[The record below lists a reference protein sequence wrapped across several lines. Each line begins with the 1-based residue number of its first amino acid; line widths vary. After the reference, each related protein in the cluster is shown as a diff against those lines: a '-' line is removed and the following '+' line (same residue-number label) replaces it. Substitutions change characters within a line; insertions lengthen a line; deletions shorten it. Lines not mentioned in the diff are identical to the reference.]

1 MLNIWLNSEKALMDS
16 NRVYKFH
23 FDNEVLEYQGSY
35 LQYNEILKIF
45 NSVAEL
51 SFDDFTDT
59 YENYKNFDTLIDNII
74 DTIYELINNYTLP
87 MAIKTCT
94 TFKKYDLS
102 SEDIF
107 QLFKSNSCFE
117 EIDAVIQ
124 HLYDIYNTIEEELH
138 SEEER
143 RAYRKANRDQFI
155 GGGFGMSGAIKGT
168 VKAGALNA
176 TTGIAHSV
184 FNAIGNSIDRS
195 NARQKKAEIYN
206 ASETM
211 EAFKSAINS
220 LNTRAAMILASEV
233 LSLPIIYNNSD
244 IYKKAKSI
252 KSNISNG
259 LIPTADAKAYILKM
273 LQTNPL
279 DYDLY
284 NEFENYFSEKEK
296 SELDKMEELFNINS
310 VYSSSIVYV
319 QYWINDLINAEYA
332 ESDLTYVAE
341 QTLLVKALEDLIP
354 ESQYELGIRWYQDVP
369 VEWHLREDN
378 IAYWLIKESAD
389 QDYEDA
395 MLKLIELE
403 IEHFSNTSEE
413 IEFIDRYLENCAK
426 LGSRKGFLLAIEWY
440 QKLYNEYQNNNA
452 QEQLKYILDIG
463 KQNNCSGAA
472 LAMALYEINRNEGD
486 ELSFFRFLTAV
497 EQLKQDNIPEIED
510 ILSELKDLE
519 LDLTYLE
526 RPEGLLKLSMHY
538 NNGLKAKNF
547 EITKDKTGDEVKRI
561 LLKAVGYKS
570 AKAARLLAEI
580 YWGTT
585 TIYIFS
591 KNSRNFILG
600 LQHMIT
606 AASLGD
612 EHARNM
618 VEAISIQVVGT
629 PDGLHNKVK
638 NGDLI
643 ISQEEYYKFGLLLY
657 NDEIPFYETTL
668 SDIEE
673 CLLHAGGNA
682 NNRDAIFLLS
692 EVYSKYNRL
701 KQAIE
706 VLLPLVELDDLE
718 ALNKIN
724 TFNFRAYLNEKLTL
738 DINMKLAKNDNIDA
752 IKFLAN
758 YYYNKDIS
766 KSISYM
772 KQGSSDIELE
782 VMAAGESLF
791 LGEDIEKNQQILDK
805 YYSDNLLAQTY
816 YWVLYLKSIQDIN
829 DLAIEKILSIFDIFT
844 EYDNNYPYINIE
856 LAENDDKSAEISDV
870 DINIAEEQEE
880 RVEGANNNES
890 NSKMLQVKL
899 LQSIYNHLRIEEDFV
914 YGKCYLHNEFLKD
927 KKQKYHALEVLQN
940 IADTYNHSLAKEY
953 LDSNPILLQHQKEIA
968 KRKKR
973 EDFIFGIIFWGI
985 IIGIGYLIYKYIF

>member
-143 RAYRKANRDQFI
+143 RAYRKVSRDQFI
-155 GGGFGMSGAIKGT
+155 GGGFGMSGAIKGAI
-168 VKAGALNA
+168 KAGALNA

-195 NARQKKAEIYN
+195 NAKQKKAEIYN

-279 DYDLY
+279 DHDLY

-296 SELDKMEELFNINS
+296 FELDKMEELFNINS
-310 VYSSSIVYV
+310 VYSNSIVYV
-319 QYWINDLINAEYA
+319 QYWINDLIDAEYA

-369 VEWHLREDN
+369 VEWNLREDN

-413 IEFIDRYLENCAK
+413 IEFIDIYLENCAK
-426 LGSRKGFLLAIEWY
+426 LGSQKGFLLAIEWY

-452 QEQLKYILDIG
+452 QDRLKYILDIG
-463 KQNNCSGAA
+463 KQNNCSGAV
-472 LAMALYEINRNEGD
+472 LAMALYEINKNEGD

-497 EQLKQDNIPEIED
+497 DQLKQDNILGIED
-510 ILSELKDLE
+510 ILRELKDLE
-519 LDLTYLE
+519 LDLTHLKQ
-526 RPEGLLKLSMHY
+526 PEGLLKLSMYY
-538 NNGLKAKNF
+538 NNGLKAKTF
-547 EITKDKTGDEVKRI
+547 EIIKDKSGNEVKKI

-585 TIYIFS
+585 TIYTSS

-600 LQHMIT
+600 LQQMIT

-612 EHARNM
+612 EHAKNI
-618 VEAISIQVVGT
+618 VEAISIQVKGT
-629 PDGLHNKVK
+629 PNGLQNKIK
-638 NGDLI
+638 NGELT
-643 ISQEEYYKFGLLLY
+643 ISQQEYYQFGLLLY
-657 NDEIPFYETTL
+657 NDDITFYETTL

-673 CLLHAGGNA
+673 CLLYAGAND
-682 NNRDAIFLLS
+682 NNREAIFLLS
-692 EVYSKYNRL
+692 EVYAKHNRI

-706 VLLPLVELDDLE
+706 ILLPLVKLDDTE
-718 ALNKIN
+718 ALNKIS
-724 TFNFRAYLNEKLTL
+724 TFNFKEYLEEELTVK
-738 DINMKLAKNDNIDA
+738 INTKLAKNNNIDA
-752 IKFLAN
+752 IKFLVN
-758 YYYNKDIS
+758 YYYNEDIS

-772 KQGSSDIELE
+772 KQGSSDTELE
-782 VMAAGESLF
+782 VMVAGENLF
-791 LGEDIEKNQQILDK
+791 LGEDIEKNQQIIDK
-805 YYSDNLLAQTY
+805 YYADNLLAQTY
-816 YWVLYLKSIQDIN
+816 YWVLYLKSLQDIN
-829 DLAIEKILSIFDIFT
+829 DLTQEKIFSIFNIFN
-844 EYDNNYPYINIE
+844 EYDNNYPYINIGHE
-856 LAENDDKSAEISDV
+856 ENNTDGEDISDV
-870 DINIAEEQEE
+870 DENITEEAEEN
-880 RVEGANNNES
+880 VEDTDTNKSTGEI
-890 NSKMLQVKL
+890 LQAKP
-899 LQSIYNHLRIEEDFV
+899 LQSIYNHLRAEEEFV
-914 YGKCYLHNEFLKD
+914 YGKCHLHNEFLKD
-927 KKQKYHALEVLQN
+927 NKEKYSALKIIQN
-940 IADTYNHSLAKEY
+940 AAELYNHPLAKEY
-953 LDSNPILLQHQKEIA
+953 LLSNPILLEHQKEIA

-973 EDFIFGIIFWGI
+973 EDFILGDNYRYWLFDF
-985 IIGIGYLIYKYIF
+985 